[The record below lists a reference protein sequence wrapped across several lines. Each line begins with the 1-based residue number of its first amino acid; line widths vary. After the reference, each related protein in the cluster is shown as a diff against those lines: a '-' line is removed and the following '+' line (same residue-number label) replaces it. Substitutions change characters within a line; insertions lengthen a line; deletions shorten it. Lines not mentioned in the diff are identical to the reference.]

1 MSITAVLLI
10 LVSAAT
16 HVGWNFINKREH
28 PTAAFLLLANTLGC
42 LLLLP
47 AVMIGWRALGA
58 YPLPVWGWLGIT
70 GAFQALYYAGL
81 AGAYRAGDMSIAYP
95 LARATPVVWVALV
108 NLGLGADLQPPAL
121 GGMGLIVIGSLVLP
135 LRRLSDF
142 RPRNYAQATTLLAL
156 VAALGTTGYSLCDSH
171 ALSLLRNAPGLD
183 ISPTLATMQY
193 AFLEG
198 LLASAWLALWVL
210 ARAEERGHW
219 RDIVR
224 THRGRAGLAGAG
236 IHIGYTLVLI
246 AMAFATNVSYVV
258 AFRQISIPLGALVGV
273 VALKEA
279 RPPLKFI
286 GVAIMFAGLVLVAVA

>member
-47 AVMIGWRALGA
+47 AILIGLPALGA
-58 YPLPVWGWLGIT
+58 YPTQVWCWLGIT
-70 GAFQALYYAGL
+70 GIFQAVYYAGL
-81 AGAYRAGDMSIAYP
+81 AGAYRNGDMSIAYP

-108 NLGLGADLQPPAL
+108 NLALGADLRLLAL
-121 GGMGLIVIGSLVLP
+121 GGMGLIVIGSLILP
-135 LRRLSDF
+135 LPRLSDF
-142 RPRNYAQATTLLAL
+142 RPRNYAQATTRLAL

-171 ALSLLRNAPGLD
+171 ALALLRNAPGMN
-183 ISPTLATMQY
+183 ISSTLLTMQY

-198 LLASAWLALWVL
+198 MMSSAWLALWVL
-210 ARAEERGHW
+210 ARAEERAHW
-219 RDIVR
+219 RNIVR
-224 THRGRAGLAGAG
+224 VHRGRAALAGAG

-246 AMAFATNVSYVV
+246 AMAFAANVSYVV

-273 VALKEA
+273 LALKEPSP
-279 RPPLKFI
+279 RPKLI
-286 GVAIMFAGLVLVAVA
+286 GVALMSAGLVLVAVA